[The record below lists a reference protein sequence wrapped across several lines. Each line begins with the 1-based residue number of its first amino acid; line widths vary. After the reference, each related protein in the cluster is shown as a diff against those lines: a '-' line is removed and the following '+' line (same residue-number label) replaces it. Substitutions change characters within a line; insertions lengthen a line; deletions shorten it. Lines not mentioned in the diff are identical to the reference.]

1 MKRTMLLSW
10 VAMSL
15 LAVAGSA
22 HAAYPDRPIKMIVPF
37 PPGGGTDVVARV
49 VSKRLAEVLGQA
61 VVVENR
67 PGASTVIGADAVARA
82 EPDGYT
88 LLMTGSTTYSIL
100 PALKKNLS
108 YDPQTSFAPIAVLAL
123 APVVLVTRS
132 DLGVADLPALAK
144 YARERADKGK
154 VSYGT
159 FGAGSAPHLAGL
171 MMSQALKADMLDVP
185 YKGSAQMVTALI
197 GGEIDMGVDTAA
209 SASPQVA
216 AGKIK
221 ALAVTGAKRVPSLPG
236 VPTFAEAGY
245 PSVDFLGWYGM
256 AAPAGTP
263 QAIIDTLGRAV
274 EKTMADDAVRRTIE
288 ANALEP
294 VNLGPDVFRERMAG
308 EIERFSAIGQQANV
322 SIE

>member
-49 VSKRLAEVLGQA
+49 VGKRLAEVLGQA
-61 VVVENR
+61 VVIENR
-67 PGASTVIGADAVARA
+67 PGASTVIGAEAVARA

-100 PALKKNLS
+100 PALKKNLN
-108 YDPQTSFAPIAVLAL
+108 YDPQKSFAPIAVLAL
-123 APVVLVTRS
+123 APVVLVTRT
-132 DLGVADLPALAK
+132 DLGISDLPALAK

-171 MMSQALKADMLDVP
+171 MMSQAFQADMLDVP

-197 GGEIDMGVDTAA
+197 GGELDMGVDTAA
-209 SASPQVA
+209 SAAPQVA

-221 ALAVTGAKRVPSLPG
+221 ALAVTGANRVPSLPN

-263 QAIIDTLGRAV
+263 QAVIDTLGRAV
-274 EKTMADDAVRRTIE
+274 ATTMADETVKRTI
-288 ANALEP
+288 AGNALEP
-294 VNLGPDVFRERMAG
+294 VNLGPDVFRDRMAA
-308 EIERFSAIGQQANV
+308 EIKTFTAIGQRANV